1 MNSEVWREKFWNSPI
16 FCHVAGQYDH
26 HNNVTRLMVGTATYP
41 AREQVV
47 VAALSECGCRS
58 DSLTAVVAGLG
69 QCAYETRPGGERS
82 AMGR

>member
-1 MNSEVWREKFWNSPI
+1 
-16 FCHVAGQYDH
+16 
-26 HNNVTRLMVGTATYP
+26 MVGTATYP